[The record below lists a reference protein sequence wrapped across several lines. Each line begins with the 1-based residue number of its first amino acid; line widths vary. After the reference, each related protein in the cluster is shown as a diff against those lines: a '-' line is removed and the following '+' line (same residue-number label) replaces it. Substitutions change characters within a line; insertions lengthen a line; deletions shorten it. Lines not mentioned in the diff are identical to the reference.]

1 MPPHSVSAAIAW
13 SMMTSVSS
21 WLPPDYQYPRVL
33 SLRPDGR
40 ISQKPLLELAQLR
53 RAHIGNSDFALNNS
67 SQRFDQVQS
76 DLLEIKV
83 EFNPEAASEFRL
95 KIRCSKDGSRFVRIA
110 CDGEHLEVKGD
121 KAPAKLIQGEKTLR
135 LQVFLRRGCMEIF
148 SNAWIVYTE
157 SRSVPLTDLG
167 IELFPEVGGVN
178 VKSLDIWKMAYI
190 W

>member
-13 SMMTSVSS
+13 SMMTSVSA
-21 WLPPDYQYPRVL
+21 WLPRDYQYPQVL

-53 RAHIGNSDFALNNS
+53 RAHIGNSDFVRNNS

-95 KIRCSKDGSRFVRIA
+95 TVRCSKDPSRFVRIA

-121 KAPAKLIQGEKTLR
+121 KTPEKLMQGEKTLR
-135 LQVFLRRGCMEIF
+135 LQVFLGRDYMEIL

-157 SRSVPLTDLG
+157 SMSVPLADLG
-167 IELFPEVGGVN
+167 IESFSE
-178 VKSLDIWKMAYI
+178 
-190 W
+190 